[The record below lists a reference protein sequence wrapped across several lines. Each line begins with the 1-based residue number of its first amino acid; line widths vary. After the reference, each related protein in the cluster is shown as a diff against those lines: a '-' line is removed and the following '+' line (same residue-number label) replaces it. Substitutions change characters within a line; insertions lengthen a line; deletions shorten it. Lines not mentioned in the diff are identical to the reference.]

1 VDPAE
6 AREFVS
12 QNHRA
17 VLATRR
23 RDGSPQLSPVVV
35 GVGAGG
41 ELTVSSR
48 ETAIKTKNL
57 RRDPSYDLVVFTER
71 FFGSWISIRGRA
83 EVISLPAARPE
94 LEQYYR
100 NVSGEHPNWDEY
112 RAALVRERRVLLR
125 MTVDEV
131 GPRVR
136 G

>member
-1 VDPAE
+1 
-6 AREFVS
+6 
-12 QNHRA
+12 
-17 VLATRR
+17 
-23 RDGSPQLSPVVV
+23 
-35 GVGAGG
+35 
-41 ELTVSSR
+41 
-48 ETAIKTKNL
+48 
-57 RRDPSYDLVVFTER
+57 
-71 FFGSWISIRGRA
+71 
-83 EVISLPAARPE
+83 VISLPAARAE